1 MLYRLLAIAII
12 LLAAPSGCKENT
24 QPVEPSE
31 VEVEVTEENL
41 DAELDKMEQE
51 INADAEAE

>member
-12 LLAAPSGCKENT
+12 LLAAPIGCKENT

-31 VEVEVTEENL
+31 VEVTEENL
-41 DAELDKMEQE
+41 DAALDKMEQE